1 MSRDGAAAADAQ
13 LDLVDEPPERRRE
26 DLALAAA
33 LSRALLAHDRWTIG
47 ALLALPAASRL
58 PRAVREEAE
67 LFARLPRGSLRAP
80 MQALLHERRLAEAA
94 R

>member
-1 MSRDGAAAADAQ
+1 MRRDGAAAADPQ
-13 LDLVDEPPERRRE
+13 LELVDESPDCRRE

-33 LSRALLAHDRWTIG
+33 LSRALLAHDRWTIRS
-47 ALLALPAASRL
+47 LLALPAGSRL

-80 MQALLHERRLAEAA
+80 MQALLHERRLTEAA